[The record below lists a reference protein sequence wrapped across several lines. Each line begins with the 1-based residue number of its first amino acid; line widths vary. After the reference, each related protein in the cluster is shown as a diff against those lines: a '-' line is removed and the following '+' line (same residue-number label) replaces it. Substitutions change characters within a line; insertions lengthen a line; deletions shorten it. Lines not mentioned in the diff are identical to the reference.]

1 MSGKLAFVDTNIFI
15 YLIEE
20 NPLYLSQIYKLLD
33 FLEKNKYEIITST
46 LTLGEILTKPYKDKR
61 MDLVNTYQEFF
72 SEMKLIELNSN
83 IASLFGKIRA
93 EYKIK
98 TPDAV
103 QLASAVY
110 SKADLFVTNDDG
122 LNSFKSEGCRV
133 ILLGESF
140 GVEL

>member
-1 MSGKLAFVDTNIFI
+1 MSGKLAFLDTNIFI

-20 NPLYLSQIYKLLD
+20 NPLYLNQVYKLLD
-33 FLEKNKYEIITST
+33 FLEKNDYEIITST

-61 MDLVNTYQEFF
+61 MDLVKTYKAFF
-72 SEMKLIELNSN
+72 AEMKLIELNSE
-83 IASLFGKIRA
+83 IASLFAKIRA
-93 EYKIK
+93 DYKIK

-110 SKADLFVTNDDG
+110 AKADLFVTNDDG
-122 LNSFKSEGCRV
+122 LSRFESEGCRV
-133 ILLGESF
+133 VLLDESF